1 MFADGFRI
9 LSSSTALLF
18 GHGDALYANWEIL
31 ALTYSN
37 SQLTWKRSCT
47 SSLDSFSTRSLINAI
62 NRDLTYCG

>member
-37 SQLTWKRSCT
+37 SQLT
-47 SSLDSFSTRSLINAI
+47 
-62 NRDLTYCG
+62 